1 MIKIGEL
8 SSLTNTPIKTIRFY
22 EEMEIF
28 SPVEVDRW
36 TGYRYYDDTSINRL
50 SEIAYLKGLG
60 FSLKEIGEMSEYT
73 IAKKLKELEVK
84 QTKIKSSISE
94 LSELKIGGIEN
105 MKNFVNDPQVIGKWR
120 LLGFADSEQKAKEG
134 TLKQNENFAF
144 TEIYFLPNGEEYW
157 TLSWTKG
164 KLFIANKPNK
174 YEIVANK
181 LILHFVD
188 KYSGVV
194 ENFAVYEKVDSNKY
208 AVEEIQIKD
217 NTNLPFILDKRVI
230 GAWEAVDF
238 IDKIEDFDAKKKFN
252 CDSALKSEI
261 LYKDGTRLRLWKNGH
276 VHINLNWTKDYL
288 INKEWGT
295 VSEYKIVEADDE
307 LFMIVEWKSGDYVY
321 GGRVNGYYVFKKIK

>member
-94 LSELKIGGIEN
+94 LSELKIGIEN

-120 LLGFADSEQKAKEG
+120 LLGMTKSEQDAKANK
-134 TLKQNENFAF
+134 LKTNTRFAF
-144 TEIYFLPNGEEYW
+144 KELYFLPNGEEYW
-157 TLSWTKG
+157 SLGWTKG
-164 KLFIANKPNK
+164 KLFIANRPNK
-174 YEIVANK
+174 YEIINNK
-181 LILHFVD
+181 LIVHLLD
-188 KYSGVV
+188 KYSGAV
-194 ENFAVYEKVDSNKY
+194 EDFAVYEKIDNNEYSLND
-208 AVEEIQIKD
+208 IQIKD
-217 NTNLPFILDKRVI
+217 NTELDFILDERIV
-230 GAWEAVDF
+230 GAWEVVDF
-238 IDKIEDFDAKKKFN
+238 IDKLEDFNANKTEKLPMT
-252 CDSALKSEI
+252 SQI
-261 LYKDGTRLRLWKNGH
+261 IYKNGTRTRLWKNGH
-276 VHINLNWTKDYL
+276 VENDLNWTKNYL
-288 INKEWGT
+288 INKDWGT
-295 VSEYKIVEADDE
+295 VSEYKIAETDNDT
-307 LFMIVEWKSGDYVY
+307 FMIVEWKSGDYTY
-321 GGRVNGYYVFKKIK
+321 GGKINGYYVLKKIK